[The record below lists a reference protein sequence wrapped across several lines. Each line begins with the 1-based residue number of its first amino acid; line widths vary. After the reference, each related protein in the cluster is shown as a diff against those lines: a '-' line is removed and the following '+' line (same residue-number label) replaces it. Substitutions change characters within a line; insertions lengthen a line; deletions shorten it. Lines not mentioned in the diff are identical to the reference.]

1 MNTTVRRIADCDREL
16 FLEMSAEF
24 YSSDAVL
31 HDVDRSYHIRTFD
44 ELMRSDVYLE
54 GYIFE
59 ADGSPAGYALLD
71 RMFSHEAGGV
81 TVWIEELYLRSE
93 YRGRGIGRSFFDMI
107 EKTVPAARYRLEVEP
122 DNLRAQALYRRM
134 GYEFLPYLQMIKD
147 KDNG

>member
-1 MNTTVRRIADCDREL
+1 MNTTVRRIADRDREL

-71 RMFSHEAGGV
+71 KMFSHEAGGV
-81 TVWIEELYLRSE
+81 TIWIEELYLRSE

-122 DNLRAQALYRRM
+122 DNLRAKKLYAEM
-134 GYEFLPYLQMIKD
+134 GFSRLDYEQMVVD
-147 KDNG
+147 VE